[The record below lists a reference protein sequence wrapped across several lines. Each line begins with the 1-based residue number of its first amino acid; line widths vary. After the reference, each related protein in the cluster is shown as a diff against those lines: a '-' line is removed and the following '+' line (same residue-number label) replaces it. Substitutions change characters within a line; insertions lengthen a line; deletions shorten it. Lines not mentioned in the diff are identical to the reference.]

1 LSEPILQIRGLSIAY
16 PIAIGTVRAVEKV
29 DLDLSDGEALGL
41 VGESGC
47 GKSTLGLAILR
58 LVRPPGRIT
67 AGRILYHERD
77 ILAMREPEVRGLRGR
92 AITMAFQNPLTSLNP
107 LYRIDRQFLETIR
120 EHEPT
125 TGRADALARAE
136 RVMSELGVESRRLY
150 EYPHQLSGGMRQ
162 RVMLALGLV
171 MDPDILVA
179 DEPTTSLD
187 VIVEAGFID
196 LLNRLRRDLKLSIL
210 LITHNLGMVAEIA
223 DRIAV
228 MYAGKIVEV
237 GDAEEVFHRPL
248 HPYTHGLIHCVPN
261 IRLDQEKLATMGGS
275 PPDLVEPPSGCRFH
289 PRCPHAM
296 EICRQQ
302 EPPFAPPRTEAQ
314 FAGLSAPAGAL
325 AGAHASAK
333 PAAAAWDSSSTRAG
347 SVSASHRVAC
357 WLYGGGP

>member
-1 LSEPILQIRGLSIAY
+1 MNPEPILKVRGLSIAY
-16 PIAIGTVRAVEKV
+16 PIAIGTVRAAEQV

-47 GKSTLGLAILR
+47 GKSTLGLSILR

-67 AGRILYHERD
+67 AGSILYHGRD
-77 ILAMREPEVRGLRGR
+77 ILGMRENEVRHLRGR
-92 AITMAFQNPLTSLNP
+92 SITMAFQNPLTSLNP

-120 EHEPT
+120 VHEPRT
-125 TGRADALARAE
+125 SRADALARAE
-136 RVMSELGVESRRLY
+136 RVLGDLGVEPRRLY

-179 DEPTTSLD
+179 DEPTTALD

-210 LITHNLGMVAEIA
+210 LITHNLGMVAQIA

-237 GDAEEVFHRPL
+237 GVATEVFHRPL

-275 PPDLVEPPSGCRFH
+275 PPDLVDPPPGCRFH
-289 PRCPHAM
+289 PRCPHVM
-296 EICRQQ
+296 DICRRQ
-302 EPPFAPPRTEAQ
+302 EPPLAPPRGR
-314 FAGLSAPAGAL
+314 FGGLGAPA
-325 AGAHASAK
+325 AS
-333 PAAAAWDSSSTRAG
+333 PASPPMAAVQPPETAQRQ
-347 SVSASHRVAC
+347 VAC
-357 WLYGGGP
+357 WMYGSGP

>member
-1 LSEPILQIRGLSIAY
+1 VSEPILQLRGLSVAY
-16 PIAIGTVRAVEKV
+16 PIAIGTVRAVESV

-67 AGRILYHERD
+67 AGRILYHGHD
-77 ILAMREPEVRGLRGR
+77 ILGMRESEVRALRGR

-120 EHEPT
+120 QHEPAAK
-125 TGRADALARAE
+125 RPEALARAE
-136 RVMSELGVESRRLY
+136 RVLSELGVEPRRLY

-162 RVMLALGLV
+162 RIMLALGLV

-179 DEPTTSLD
+179 DEPTTALD

-196 LLNRLRRDLKLSIL
+196 LLNRLRRELQLSIL

-237 GDAEEVFHRPL
+237 GEAEEVFHRPL

-261 IRLDQEKLATMGGS
+261 IRLDQAELATMGGS

-289 PRCPHAM
+289 PRCPQAM
-296 EICRQQ
+296 EICPRK
-302 EPPFAPPRTEAQ
+302 EPPFAPPRGAAQ
-314 FAGLSAPAGAL
+314 
-325 AGAHASAK
+325 
-333 PAAAAWDSSSTRAG
+333 SSSRQ
-347 SVSASHRVAC
+347 VAC
-357 WLYGGGP
+357 WLHGGER

>member
-1 LSEPILQIRGLSIAY
+1 VSEPILQIRGLSVAY
-16 PIAIGTVRAVEKV
+16 PIAIGTVRAVEDV

-67 AGRILYHERD
+67 SGRILYHGRD
-77 ILAMREPEVRGLRGR
+77 ILGMREPEVRALRGR

-120 EHEPT
+120 EHESSVSRPE
-125 TGRADALARAE
+125 ALARAE
-136 RVMSELGVESRRLY
+136 RVLAALGVEPRRLY

-162 RVMLALGLV
+162 RIMLALGLV

-179 DEPTTSLD
+179 DEPTTALD

-196 LLNRLRRDLKLSIL
+196 LLNRLRRQLKLSIL

-237 GDAEEVFHRPL
+237 GEAEAVFHHPL

-261 IRLDQEKLATMGGS
+261 IRLDQATLATMGGS
-275 PPDLVEPPSGCRFH
+275 PPDLVEPPGGCRFH
-289 PRCPHAM
+289 PRCPHVM
-296 EICRQQ
+296 EICRRQ
-302 EPPFAPPRTEAQ
+302 EPAFAPPNGQTQ
-314 FAGLSAPAGAL
+314 TQTQPAG
-325 AGAHASAK
+325 
-333 PAAAAWDSSSTRAG
+333 R
-347 SVSASHRVAC
+347 RVAC
-357 WLYGGGP
+357 WLHGGRP

>member
-1 LSEPILQIRGLSIAY
+1 LSEPILQIRGLSIDY
-16 PIAIGTVRAVEKV
+16 PIAIGTVRAVEEV
-29 DLDLSDGEALGL
+29 SLDLSDGEALGL

-47 GKSTLGLAILR
+47 GKSTLGLSILR

-67 AGRILYHERD
+67 AGRIQYHGRD
-77 ILAMREPEVRGLRGR
+77 ILAMRESEVRRLRGR

-120 EHEPT
+120 EHEPGT
-125 TGRADALARAE
+125 DRAGALARA
-136 RVMSELGVESRRLY
+136 RCVLTELGVEPGRLH

-179 DEPTTSLD
+179 DEPTTALD

-237 GDAEEVFHRPL
+237 GVATEVFHRPL

-261 IRLDQEKLATMGGS
+261 IRLDQEKLATMGGN
-275 PPDLVEPPSGCRFH
+275 PPDLVDPPRGCRFH
-289 PRCPHAM
+289 PRCPHVM
-296 EICRQQ
+296 EICRRQ
-302 EPPFAPPRTEAQ
+302 EPPFSPPRTEAQ
-314 FAGLSAPAGAL
+314 FAGLSASAGAL
-325 AGAHASAK
+325 AGARAGAK
-333 PAAAAWDSSSTRAG
+333 PAGGDGGSTRAG
-347 SVSASHRVAC
+347 SAPTDRRVAC